1 MKQSESIGEK
11 QPKIRRGRVG
21 SLSLYE
27 ITDTELEILEKGS
40 PSSIYLNF
48 SIFLLSMATSFLIAL
63 CTSSAISER
72 TFTVLVLLIILGY
85 VLGGL
90 LIVLWLQNRKSVAE
104 VVKKIKS
111 RIPPE
116 EIATTETESKI

>member
-1 MKQSESIGEK
+1 MKKSESIGEK
-11 QPKIRRGRVG
+11 QLKIRRGRVG

-27 ITDTELEILEKGS
+27 ITDTELAILEKGS

-48 SIFLLSMATSFLIAL
+48 SIFLFSMATSFLIAL
-63 CTSSAISER
+63 CTSSEISER

-90 LIVLWLQNRKSVAE
+90 LIILWLQSRKSVAE

-111 RIPPE
+111 RMPPE
-116 EIATTETESKI
+116 EIATTETESNI